1 MNLITVLAENIVPV
15 HLYLLH
21 WGEKKLPL
29 NSPTKPP
36 LWFCRFHLLTGAFK
50 QSKTCMIKKP
60 WWHCI
65 KKKGPVELPSRLLS
79 NQKQGRFSSNLL
91 VRESVETSCAKIPFL
106 YDPHHV
112 SNSNIILS
120 PWSAALNFLAPDP
133 FFPHPCVHFW
143 TKPSKWFSAEERMN
157 GGGAH
162 FF

>member
-91 VRESVETSCAKIPFL
+91 VRESVETSVAVMCEDTLFIWSSSCFEFKYYP
-106 YDPHHV
+106 
-112 SNSNIILS
+112 LS
-120 PWSAALNFLAPDP
+120 LKRRPELFSPRP
-133 FFPHPCVHFW
+133 FFF
-143 TKPSKWFSAEERMN
+143 PSLCKFLNQAE
-157 GGGAH
+157 
-162 FF
+162 